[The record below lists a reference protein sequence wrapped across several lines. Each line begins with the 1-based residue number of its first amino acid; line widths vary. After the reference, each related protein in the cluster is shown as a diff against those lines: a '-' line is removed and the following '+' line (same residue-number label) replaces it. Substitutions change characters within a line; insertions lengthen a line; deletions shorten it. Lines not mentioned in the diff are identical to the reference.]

1 MDKFHNVLFILRP
14 YKYGDL
20 QKLLV
25 LAGRWR
31 HSFSITFHYF
41 LAPFKVS
48 LANMLAEIEAPS
60 NDFFAK
66 TTFIP
71 LLRFVSKI
79 NVLFSCRRVPKHCV
93 ASDTADLTGAWN
105 EM

>member
-1 MDKFHNVLFILRP
+1 
-14 YKYGDL
+14 
-20 QKLLV
+20 
-25 LAGRWR
+25 
-31 HSFSITFHYF
+31 
-41 LAPFKVS
+41 
-48 LANMLAEIEAPS
+48 MLAKIEAPS
-60 NDFFAK
+60 NDFFTE

-79 NVLFSCRRVPKHCV
+79 NMLFSRSRVPKHCV